1 MFALIPIIRK
11 EFIQFRRDKRM
22 FVTSFITPVMQ
33 LLLLGFAATLDVKEV
48 TVGVCDQDHSPAS
61 RALLDRFAHNPNFRL
76 VAQVDGAG
84 DGAGFLDAGTARVAL
99 VIPPDFGQDLAAG
112 RTAQVQALVDG
123 SNANTANISLNYTA
137 QLVGGYGRSV
147 MLERQQRL
155 GLQTLPMV
163 VPEVRVWYNPELRSR
178 WFMVPGVLAMLLMI
192 ITMVFTSLAIVRE
205 KEIGTLEQLNV
216 TPLRPWQL
224 VLGKLTPFTLIGLI
238 DVGLVTAVAV
248 FGFGIPLRGSLL
260 VLYVLAGLFLLSSLG
275 LGLLVSTFAR
285 TQQQAMMGS
294 MFFVILPMMF
304 LSGFIFPIENMPE
317 PVQVITYAMPLRY
330 FFVIIRGLF
339 LKGVGWAELWDE
351 AAALLLIGLVILAL
365 SILRFRKTA
374 G

>member
-1 MFALIPIIRK
+1 
-11 EFIQFRRDKRM
+11 
-22 FVTSFITPVMQ
+22 
-33 LLLLGFAATLDVKEV
+33 
-48 TVGVCDQDHSPAS
+48 
-61 RALLDRFAHNPNFRL
+61 
-76 VAQVDGAG
+76 
-84 DGAGFLDAGTARVAL
+84 
-99 VIPPDFGQDLAAG
+99 
-112 RTAQVQALVDG
+112 
-123 SNANTANISLNYTA
+123 
-137 QLVGGYGRSV
+137 
-147 MLERQQRL
+147 
-155 GLQTLPMV
+155 
-163 VPEVRVWYNPELRSR
+163 
-178 WFMVPGVLAMLLMI
+178 
-192 ITMVFTSLAIVRE
+192 
-205 KEIGTLEQLNV
+205 
-216 TPLRPWQL
+216 
-224 VLGKLTPFTLIGLI
+224 
-238 DVGLVTAVAV
+238 VAV

>member
-1 MFALIPIIRK
+1 MFALTPIIRK

-22 FVTSFITPVMQ
+22 FVTSFIIPVMQ
-33 LLLLGFAATLDVKEV
+33 LLLLGLAATLDVKEV
-48 TVGVCDQDHSPAS
+48 AVVVCDQDHSPAS
-61 RALLDRFAHNPNFRL
+61 RALVDRFAHNPNFRL
-76 VAQVDGAG
+76 VAQVDRAG

-123 SNANTANISLNYTA
+123 SNANTANISLNYMA

>member
-1 MFALIPIIRK
+1 MSVLLHLIRK
-11 EFIQFRRDKRM
+11 EFLQFRRDKRM
-22 FVTSFITPVMQ
+22 FVTSFVTPVMQ
-33 LLLLGFAATLDVKEV
+33 LLLLGFAATLDVKDV
-48 TVGVCDQDHSPAS
+48 ALVVQDQDRSPAS
-61 RALLDRFAHNPNFRL
+61 RALVDRFAHNPSFRL
-76 VAQVDGAG
+76 VAQVDRAADV
-84 DGAGFLDAGTARVAL
+84 DGFIDAGVALVAL
-99 VIPPDFGQDLAAG
+99 VIPPNFGADLAAG
-112 RTAQVQALVDG
+112 RTATLQALVDG

-137 QLVGGYGRSV
+137 QLVNGYGRGV
-147 MLERQQRL
+147 LLERQQRF
-155 GLQTLPMV
+155 GLRTLPMV

-205 KEIGTLEQLNV
+205 QEIGTLEQLNV

-224 VLGKLTPFTLIGLI
+224 ILGKLAPFTLIGLI

-248 FGFGIPLRGSLL
+248 FGFGVPLRGSLAL
-260 VLYVLAGLFLLSSLG
+260 LYALSGLFLLSSLG
-275 LGLLVSTFAR
+275 LGLLVSTVAR

-294 MFFVILPMMF
+294 MFFVILPMMY

-317 PVQVITYAMPLRY
+317 PVQWITYAMPLRY

-339 LKGVGWAELWDE
+339 LKGVGLEALWDE
-351 AAALLLIGLVILAL
+351 ATALFVLGAAILAISL
-365 SILRFRKTA
+365 LRFRKTA